1 MHVIHSVT
9 LVYKKGNYTRNLA
22 ADGWSVRSVQQRRS
36 RLWITGHPL
45 SISQPPYTDAT
56 FNGGKTEKTKHTRR
70 FIISKLRSCG
80 KNREFLLTPHS
91 PAFVPPEARPSR
103 PFIFTLCPSFPQ
115 LFAAGKKAPALFG
128 KKWTESDRRR
138 RENDATRTSPAAGE
152 GEHPEVPQEFYG
164 NYADPAD
171 RVRSLPV
178 GNHRRQQ
185 IRGVY
190 PLRAVRRCLLLAPHP
205 GPFLPHPA
213 GEAGPRAFA
222 GRGSLVVH
230 QPGARRG
237 RRGALP
243 AGHWRHDP
251 QYQSKLILQL
261 ASVHASMSV
270 QSLPDSRCVRLLL
283 LAGLPPVRY
292 FWSVQKVSKR
302 VNCWAAWKPKGGH
315 GKMRNS

>member
-1 MHVIHSVT
+1 
-9 LVYKKGNYTRNLA
+9 
-22 ADGWSVRSVQQRRS
+22 
-36 RLWITGHPL
+36 ITGHPL

-171 RVRSLPV
+171 RVRSLPDLV
-178 GNHRRQQ
+178 
-185 IRGVY
+185 
-190 PLRAVRRCLLLAPHP
+190 PLLGGDRWSCTNLAHDVVAAVLY
-205 GPFLPHPA
+205 
-213 GEAGPRAFA
+213 
-222 GRGSLVVH
+222 
-230 QPGARRG
+230 
-237 RRGALP
+237 LP
-243 AGHWRHDP
+243 AIGVMIHNTNRNSFCNLP
-251 QYQSKLILQL
+251 QYMHPCLYKVYLTAAVFACFCWL
-261 ASVHASMSV
+261 AYLLSVIFGACRKC
-270 QSLPDSRCVRLLL
+270 QR
-283 LAGLPPVRY
+283 G
-292 FWSVQKVSKR
+292 
-302 VNCWAAWKPKGGH
+302 
-315 GKMRNS
+315 

>member
-1 MHVIHSVT
+1 M
-9 LVYKKGNYTRNLA
+9 GEM
-22 ADGWSVRSVQQRRS
+22 SVQSSRGGAGFELQATPYPSPSPLHRCYIQRRK
-36 RLWITGHPL
+36 RKRRNTQEGL
-45 SISQPPYTDAT
+45 SFQNSGAVER
-56 FNGGKTEKTKHTRR
+56 TE
-70 FIISKLRSCG
+70 SS
-80 KNREFLLTPHS
+80 LLTPHS
-91 PAFVPPEARPSR
+91 PAFGFPVVPPEARPSR

-138 RENDATRTSPAAGE
+138 RESDATPTSPAAGE

-178 GNHRRQQ
+178 GHHRRQQ

-213 GEAGPRAFA
+213 GQAGPRAFA

-230 QPGARRG
+230 QPGARRV
-237 RRGALP
+237 RLGALP
-243 AGHWRHDP
+243 AGHRRHDL
-251 QYQSKLILQL
+251 QYRSKLLLQL
-261 ASVHASMSV
+261 ASVQASMSV
-270 QSLPDSRCVRLLL
+270 QSLPDSRCVRLLQL
-283 LAGLPPVRY
+283 PGLPPVRY

-302 VNCWAAWKPKGGH
+302 VNC
-315 GKMRNS
+315 

>member
-1 MHVIHSVT
+1 MGEVFVQSSRGGAGFELQATPYPSPSPPTQMQHST
-9 LVYKKGNYTRNLA
+9 EEKRKRRNTQE
-22 ADGWSVRSVQQRRS
+22 G
-36 RLWITGHPL
+36 L
-45 SISQPPYTDAT
+45 SFQNSGAVER
-56 FNGGKTEKTKHTRR
+56 TESS
-70 FIISKLRSCG
+70 F
-80 KNREFLLTPHS
+80 LTPHS

-115 LFAAGKKAPALFG
+115 LFAAGKKAPALYG

-138 RENDATRTSPAAGE
+138 RENDATPTSPAAGE

-213 GEAGPRAFA
+213 GQAGPRAFA

-243 AGHWRHDP
+243 AGHWRHDL

-302 VNCWAAWKPKGGH
+302 VNCWAAWKLKGGH